1 MLSFRSLRRPVS
13 LTGER
18 PCSWSWIQRSS
29 LRRWPSRWRSGTGT
43 WWERMTSWE
52 RFGCLDFEND
62 NNAVL
67 IRHYVCRTIDFQSYD
82 TEFYALNSSFF
93 SILQVEIPFACLHK
107 TPLLEGWF
115 RLLPLGNHEVDTR
128 WEFWV
133 PLVIRRGELVQTF
146 ALGIICV
153 LSECRMQSA
162 FSSRRSEV
170 WNGL

>member
-52 RFGCLDFEND
+52 RFGCLDCEND
-62 NNAVL
+62 NNAIL

-82 TEFYALNSSFF
+82 TEFYALISSFF
-93 SILQVEIPFACLHK
+93 PFCRWK
-107 TPLLEGWF
+107 S
-115 RLLPLGNHEVDTR
+115 LLPVCIKRLSWRAGSVCCPWETMRSTRGGNFGCPCYSAWRVR
-128 WEFWV
+128 
-133 PLVIRRGELVQTF
+133 
-146 ALGIICV
+146 ANICFGDN
-153 LSECRMQSA
+153 LRPK
-162 FSSRRSEV
+162 
-170 WNGL
+170 